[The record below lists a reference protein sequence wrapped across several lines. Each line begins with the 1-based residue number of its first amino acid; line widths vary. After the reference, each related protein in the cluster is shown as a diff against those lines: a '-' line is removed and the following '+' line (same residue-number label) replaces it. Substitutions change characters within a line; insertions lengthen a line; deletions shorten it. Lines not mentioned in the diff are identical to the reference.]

1 MDIDKIGKFI
11 QERRKLKKLTQEAL
25 AEKLN
30 ISDRAISK
38 WERGLCLPDASIM
51 IPLCEILDINVNELL
66 SGKMLDKKEY
76 NEKSEEL
83 LLELK
88 KQEEEKSKIIF
99 HLAYT
104 FIFIVV
110 ILVVIICII
119 SSLFISNELL
129 QGVIIILSVIIAVI
143 VCLYAIK
150 IESTIGYQE
159 CKECHYKYKPSYNQ
173 ILWSMHIGSTR
184 FLKCPSCHKKSWHKK
199 VISK

>member
-1 MDIDKIGKFI
+1 MNIDKIGKFI
-11 QERRKLKKLTQEAL
+11 QERRKLKRLTQEAL

-30 ISDRAISK
+30 ISNRAISK

-88 KQEEEKSKIIF
+88 NQEEEKSKIIF
-99 HLAYT
+99 HLAYA
-104 FIFIVV
+104 FMLIVV
-110 ILVVIICII
+110 TLVVIICII
-119 SSLFISNELL
+119 SNLFISNEFLK
-129 QGVIIILSVIIAVI
+129 GVIIVLSVMVAVI
-143 VCLYAIK
+143 SCLYTIR

-159 CKECHYKYKPSYNQ
+159 CNECHHKYKLSYNQ
-173 ILWSMHIGSTR
+173 ALWSMHIGSTR
-184 FLKCPSCHKKSWHKK
+184 YLRCPKCNKKSWHKK